1 MSLTGGFTK
10 YSQRG
15 AYHWKQISRS
25 IRDHNVYVSA
35 RYKKILQLLGD
46 IEGKT
51 VLDVGG
57 GDGALSYLLAM
68 NNGSPLVI
76 DISSQAL
83 QYARSEFK
91 KHQLSIQCL
100 QGSAELLPFSDE
112 SFDAVVGCEVIEHL
126 SNPDQFLCECS
137 RILRADGLLV
147 LTTPVRNTEFP
158 SHADHKREF
167 FAGELASSLE
177 KYFASVNVDS
187 FAPVFWFEIINFRP
201 KFFLKRPFFLYFLN
215 FIELWFGKNPLTAS
229 SPYRYQS
236 CLVGSGIRRP
246 R

>member
-1 MSLTGGFTK
+1 MSLSSGFTK

-25 IRDHNVYVSA
+25 IRDHNVFVSA
-35 RYKKILQLLGD
+35 RYKKILQRLGD
-46 IEGKT
+46 LEGQT

-57 GDGALSYLLAM
+57 GDGALSYLLAR
-68 NNGSPLVI
+68 NNVSPLII

-91 KHQLSIQCL
+91 KHRLSINCI
-100 QGSAELLPFSDE
+100 QGSAEQLPFSDE
-112 SFDAVVGCEVIEHL
+112 SFDAVVGCEIIEHL

-137 RILRADGLLV
+137 RILRADGQLV
-147 LTTPVRNTEFP
+147 LTTPVRITEFP
-158 SHADHKREF
+158 SHVDHKREF
-167 FAGELASSLE
+167 FAGELTSFLE
-177 KYFASVNVDS
+177 NYFTSVNVDA

-201 KFFLKRPFFLYFLN
+201 KFFLKRPVFLYFLN

-236 CLVGSGIRRP
+236 CLVGSGTRRQ